1 MFVYFQPGYWGY
13 DMRRNMDTDL
23 DVYGELYVY
32 FLIQNYQH
40 ISCYRKS
47 ETGAFIAH
55 IFL

>member
-40 ISCYRKS
+40 ISCYRKK
-47 ETGAFIAH
+47 
-55 IFL
+55 